1 MKTDLQYFVEIQDDD
16 QDQESVGDDLDE
28 ATKFLSPS
36 TPVTTA
42 TTATLDTSST
52 VTLSNSGRWV
62 RNRNELMLFEVNLAL
77 KCSLPY
83 RMKIYTE
90 FNLAT
95 WLILVE

>member
-42 TTATLDTSST
+42 TTATSDTSST
-52 VTLSNSGRWV
+52 VTPSNSGRQQ
-62 RNRNELMLFEVNLAL
+62 NQGECAIAM
-77 KCSLPY
+77 S
-83 RMKIYTE
+83 
-90 FNLAT
+90 
-95 WLILVE
+95 